1 MFSLSRALSRVL
13 KRRLPGEINALAQ
26 PLGPESQPNLNELA
40 RIASSIRIMEL
51 NIKAFG
57 YDLAR
62 RGQGALPVRS
72 DLIARHVG
80 LASKAST
87 QADIESD
94 WCAYWANEFK
104 ASVIYHRKLWEL
116 TYVAQAVYEHGFL
129 RPGARGLGFG
139 CGEEPFPSYFAAK
152 GIAVTVTDLDMAA
165 AQAKGWVQTSQ
176 HARSLEQAFHA
187 HLVDRES
194 FDRHVQFRI
203 ADMNDIPADLNG
215 YDFCWSMCAVEHL
228 GSIKQ
233 GLDFIE
239 ASLATLKPGG
249 LSVHTME
256 YNCEPDGP
264 TVDNWQ
270 TVLFQ
275 RRHLEALAD
284 RLRDQGHEVAAFDF
298 DLGHQ
303 PMDRFIDVPPYDG
316 GTGDTAVAALGQP
329 LHMKLAIDGFVA
341 TCFGVIIR
349 KAA

>member
-1 MFSLSRALSRVL
+1 MFSLSYPLKFFL
-13 KRRLPGEINALAQ
+13 KREVNALAQ
-26 PLGPESQPNLNELA
+26 PVSPEGQPNLNEMA
-40 RIASSIRIMEL
+40 RIANSVRVMEL

-62 RGQGALPVRS
+62 RAQEALPVRT
-72 DLIARHVG
+72 DLTARQVG

-94 WCAYWANEFK
+94 WCAYWANELR
-104 ASVIYHRKLWEL
+104 AGVVYHRKLWEL
-116 TYVAQAVYEHGFL
+116 TYVAQAVYEYGFM

-139 CGEEPFPSYFAAK
+139 CGLEPFPSYFAAQ
-152 GIAVTVTDLDMAA
+152 GIAVTVTDLEIEAA
-165 AQAKGWVQTSQ
+165 RAKGWVESSQ
-176 HARSLEQAFHA
+176 HAKSLDQAFHA
-187 HLVDRES
+187 HLVDRET
-194 FDRHVQFRI
+194 FDRQVEFRV
-203 ADMNDIPADLNG
+203 ADMNDIPADLTG

-239 ASLATLKPGG
+239 ASLKTLNPGG

-256 YNCEPDGP
+256 YNCEPEGP
-264 TVDNWQ
+264 TVDNWP

-284 RLRDQGHEVAAFDF
+284 RLRAQGHEVAAFDF
-298 DLGHQ
+298 NLGHQ
-303 PMDRFIDVPPYDG
+303 PLDHFIDVPPYYM
-316 GTGDTAVAALGQP
+316 GTGDTAVAALGHP
-329 LHMKLAIDGFVA
+329 LHIKLVLDGFVA
-341 TCFGVIIR
+341 TCFGIIVR